1 MTGHGVAKNRKP
13 TYETL
18 ERRITFLE
26 EKVRQGR
33 QVENTIHESREKF
46 RALADS
52 TPIAVMLYQDNR
64 FISVNKAAETISGYS
79 IKELLGMN
87 FWDIVHR
94 DYRTFVQEYGSK
106 RQDGEKTKNRY
117 EIKINTK
124 EGMEKWVDVV
134 GVSTMIKGRPAGL
147 ISVIDITDRKLAE
160 DALKKT
166 EELHTRLVNTIPDII
181 IRTDIGGKIL
191 FANDYALQ
199 VSGYCREEL
208 EQQNILIFISPE
220 DRNRAMQDI
229 TLMLEGRLGPREYHL
244 IMKDGRKILFEIN
257 GDVLRNGDSMPIG
270 LVYACRDIT
279 DRKQAEEKLKYLSI
293 HDSLTGLYN
302 RFFFEEELR
311 RLSKGRYDPVGIVM
325 CDLDGLKL
333 VNDNLGHNVGDRQLI
348 TTANLLKEQFRSS
361 DIVARIGGDEFAV
374 LLPDCSS
381 ETIRDICTRLKQ
393 AMMDV
398 YIPDTK
404 IPLMVSIGYTVR
416 NTKECPIEELIKEA
430 DAKMY
435 QNKKGNRR
443 VFQERF
449 FHIIPKSSEKS
460 RTRKTNNPSVKVR
473 SVA

>member
-1 MTGHGVAKNRKP
+1 MTGYRAAAKKKP
-13 TYETL
+13 TYEEL
-18 ERRITFLE
+18 EQRISFLE
-26 EKVRQGR
+26 EKIRQAR
-33 QVENTIHESREKF
+33 RDENTIHESRDKF

-87 FWDIVHR
+87 FWDIVHQ
-94 DYRTFVQEYGSK
+94 DYRTFVQEYGRR
-106 RQDGEKTKNRY
+106 RQNGTKTKNRY
-117 EIKINTK
+117 EIKIVTK
-124 EGMEKWVDVV
+124 EGTEKWVDVV
-134 GVSTMIKGRPAGL
+134 GVSTTIKCRPAGL
-147 ISVIDITDRKLAE
+147 ISVVDITDRKLAE

-166 EELHTRLVNTIPDII
+166 EEMHIRLVNTIPDVI
-181 IRTDIGGKIL
+181 IRTDIGGKVL

-199 VSGYCREEL
+199 VSGYRREEL
-208 EQQNILIFISPE
+208 EQQNILTFISPE
-220 DRNRAMQDI
+220 DRDRAMNDI
-229 TLMLEGRLGPREYHL
+229 ALMLEDRLGPREYHL
-244 IMKDGRKILFEIN
+244 VMKDGRKIPFEIN
-257 GDVLRNGDSMPIG
+257 GDVLRNEDGIPIG
-270 LVYACRDIT
+270 LVYACRDIA

-311 RLSKGRYDPVGIVM
+311 RFSKGRYDPVGIVM

-374 LLPDCSS
+374 LLPNCSS
-381 ETIRDICTRLKQ
+381 ETIRDICARLKQ
-393 AMMDV
+393 AMMNV
-398 YIPDTK
+398 YVPDTK

-416 NTKECPIEELIKEA
+416 NTKEFPIEELIKEA

-435 QNKKGNRR
+435 QDKKGNRR
-443 VFQERF
+443 AFQNRF
-449 FHIIPKSSEKS
+449 FHTIPKSSGKP
-460 RTRKTNNPSVKVR
+460 RTQKTHNPSSKVR